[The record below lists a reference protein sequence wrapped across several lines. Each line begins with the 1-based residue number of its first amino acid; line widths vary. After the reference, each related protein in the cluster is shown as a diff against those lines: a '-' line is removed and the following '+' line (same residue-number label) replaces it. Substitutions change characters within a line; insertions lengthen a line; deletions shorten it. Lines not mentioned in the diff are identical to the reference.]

1 VRRLVRIRWWW
12 AFAAFIGIPAIVL
25 AVIGIHTVDL
35 QRAERRNNIAEQ
47 QSQVALLTDAA
58 LSSAFSRIEERFL
71 QREPSSLNEAPF
83 FSLDGAGRLVFWQDK
98 VFFADP
104 DDGPSESR
112 TVLSPPLQAAAE
124 EGLAEEARADAAN
137 AASIYEHLA
146 ESRELG
152 AWARLSLARLRRY
165 RQGDAFLAWIKAR
178 KPEDDNALTPDGT
191 PVSLV
196 AASWASPSLQQA
208 PDTQVFLRSTL
219 EQLRAGHWWLSF
231 SQRKLYDAELTSLIP
246 SAKGDLRLIELADIE
261 RAIRGAVPFRRD
273 MPRLLIRGE
282 SGPLLLFI
290 KPQPVEA
297 DGWRGI
303 GVTSQRLSVILASVL
318 GPERKTV
325 SYPLAVADAAGGI
338 LWGDAPLGA
347 KRVFPLHSIN
357 GWELMAGEPI
367 SAVDL
372 RERWLWYGF
381 VALLLLMLTLGILMT
396 GRTVNRE
403 MELTRLQGEF
413 AAGVTHEFKSP
424 ITGIRLLIE
433 RIMSGRVFNT
443 ADIREY
449 CAAIRR
455 ETDHLDSLVNRLL
468 ETHRIQSGE
477 KRYQI
482 APHCVADIAEN
493 AVARLRTHA
502 SAKRITVT
510 LDADDSTRE
519 IDLDRTAVQDSI
531 ENLLDNSIKYSP
543 PDTRIAITIRHE
555 GRTLLVTVR
564 DQGIGIDAADLP
576 RIFDRFYRGRRGQT
590 QSVSG
595 TGLGLALVKATV
607 EGHGGTVEVYSNPN
621 AGTEFRIRIPI
632 RQEETYVASVDS
644 G

>member
-1 VRRLVRIRWWW
+1 VRIRWWW
-12 AFAAFIGIPAIVL
+12 AFAAFIGIPALVL
-25 AVIGIHTVDL
+25 AAIGIHTVDL

-47 QSQVALLTDAA
+47 QSQVAFLVDTA
-58 LSSAFSRIEERFL
+58 LSSAFSRIEERLL
-71 QREPSSLNEAPF
+71 QRESGSLNEAPL
-83 FSLDGAGRLVFWQDK
+83 FSLDHSGRLVFWQDK

-112 TVLSPPLQAAAE
+112 VVLSPLLQAAAE
-124 EGLAEEARADAAN
+124 EGLAAEVRADVAN
-137 AASIYEHLA
+137 AVSIYEHLA

-152 AWARLSLARLRRY
+152 AWARLSLSRLRR
-165 RQGDAFLAWIKAR
+165 RHRADAFLAWIKAQ
-178 KPEDDNALTPDGT
+178 KPEDDTALTPDGA

-196 AASWASPSLQQA
+196 AASWASPSSLQQA
-208 PDTQVFLRSTL
+208 SDAQTFLRSML
-219 EQLRAGHWWLSF
+219 DQLRAGRWWLSF

-246 SAKGDLRLIELADIE
+246 SKEDPRLVELANIE
-261 RAIRGAVPFRRD
+261 RAIRSAVPFRRD
-273 MPRLLIRGE
+273 TPRLLIRDQ
-282 SGPLLLFI
+282 SGPLLLLI
-290 KPQPVEA
+290 KPQTIDA
-297 DGWRGI
+297 GGWKGI
-303 GVTSQRLSVILASVL
+303 GVASQRLSAMLTNVL

-325 SYPLAVADAAGGI
+325 SYPLALADAGGHV

-347 KRVFPLHSIN
+347 ERIFPLRSMT
-357 GWELMAGEPI
+357 GWELVAGEPI

-424 ITGIRLLIE
+424 ITGIRLLVE

-477 KRYQI
+477 KHYQI
-482 APHCVADIAEN
+482 APHCVSDIAEN

-502 SAKRITVT
+502 VAKRITIT
-510 LDADDSTRE
+510 LDVDDSTRE
-519 IDLDRTAVQDSI
+519 VDLDRTAMQDSI
-531 ENLLDNSIKYSP
+531 ENLLDNAIKYSP
-543 PDTRIAITIRHE
+543 PDTGIAITIRHE
-555 GRTLLVTVR
+555 DRTLLLTVR
-564 DQGIGIDAADLP
+564 DQGIGIEPADLP
-576 RIFDRFYRGRRGQT
+576 KIFERFYRGRRGQT

-595 TGLGLALVKATV
+595 TGLGLALVKAAV
-607 EGHGGTVEVYSNPN
+607 EGHGGTVGVCSDPN
-621 AGTEFRIRIPI
+621 TGTEFRIRIPI
-632 RQEETYVASVDS
+632 RQEEAYAASVDR